1 MPNPSHI
8 SALRWY
14 KEQKFTGAPQSLLI
28 DGYTAVR
35 DGRTVYVNA
44 ANIGSDNSFY
54 TNIYVISY
62 NQAAENATIDIF
74 GQILSHWKFNT
85 NIEEFKKIE
94 LVKDTAR
101 LADLADIRIA
111 LENYKQDPQHGYYPK
126 LTSGSYLAN
135 KTIST
140 WPSWQ
145 DTLAKELG
153 GSLPTD
159 PVNKLGKCDGYNET
173 TCWNEQTKEFATTF
187 PVLPAGSQAIVYSA
201 AADGLSYSLC
211 AVMTSGYVSPA
222 EAGVCTG
229 SVSPPSVYISAP
241 NRPPEVSCDKL
252 TGTKD
257 KEFVGYIKGY
267 DPDNDYLNWNLSFK
281 NSAGA
286 YVSWQD
292 IKNNN
297 QWPGWSDIS
306 LKPTSVR
313 NYQRLYAAQAGPKGA
328 YSIKVMV
335 NDAKG
340 GTASTICDI
349 VISDLC
355 GNDKVDSGEECE
367 APGNGTSVNDQY
379 GCQSCEWSGGWCGD
393 GAKNGPET
401 CDDGNA
407 VDNDA
412 CSNDCKWNCK
422 CLLTNEIILSD
433 GVGDGVVYD
442 NNNNTNSAAN
452 VNGGS
457 YLKLGAVMPTPYIWI
472 ANTDINK
479 VAKIRTFD
487 GKKRNCARNN
497 GKVRCWWEDGTWE
510 TMGQLIG
517 TYSVGT
523 DPSRTAVNVET
534 GDVWIGNRAGGSV
547 TKLDING
554 NILKTCLTGAMVRG
568 VIIDKD
574 GDIWVSN
581 YNSGTVVK
589 ISGDDTNCAILTTV
603 NLGAGYGLTMDSE
616 NNVWVAHVGGGA
628 SKINTSNN
636 YAITK
641 FPAAGGYGIT
651 VDMYDNVWLGGY
663 PSNNALVKFTK
674 GSSDPKYF
682 GPGYQGLGV
691 STDLD
696 GNIWAGTYT
705 ANGVVKVDQNGNS
718 LFGLQP
724 NGVTFIQKNSGG
736 SDAHGICGDSQNNIW
751 VVNYGSGNTRVFNSN
766 GDTLGTFNV
775 YKTGE
780 PSKAYTYSD
789 MTGLNRA
796 MIFRSG
802 VWMSKVFDGGS
813 VNQHWGKIEWQETVP
828 ADTTVEMSIR
838 TSDDNVNWTEYDA
851 SQWNNLDLGDRRARY
866 LQIQATLRSNKRGE
880 TPVIWGIKLNC
891 N

>member
-1 MPNPSHI
+1 MITSLSFWYFKDFSATKAEEISTDAIAIRVMPNSEHFSP
-8 SALRWY
+8 LRWY
-14 KEQKFTGAPQSLLI
+14 RANVKNQGSPQNLLV
-28 DGYTAVR
+28 DGYEAIR

-44 ANIGSDNSFY
+44 ANISGTDFY
-54 TNIYVISY
+54 TNVYIISY
-62 NQAAENATIDIF
+62 NQEAENQTIDIF
-74 GQILSHWKFNT
+74 GQILTHWKFNV
-85 NIEEFKKIE
+85 NVPEEQ
-94 LVKDTAR
+94 KDNVRNDTKR
-101 LADLADIRIA
+101 LADLAEIKLA
-111 LENYKQDPQHGYYPK
+111 LNNYQKIHNGDFPF
-126 LTSGSYLAN
+126 LTAGSYLAG
-135 KTIST
+135 KSIST

-145 DTLAKELG
+145 ATLGKALG
-153 GSLPTD
+153 ATLPID
-159 PVNKLGKCDGYNET
+159 PINKLGTCPGYDDI
-173 TCWNEQTKEFATTF
+173 TCWNQNNKTFAD
-187 PVLPAGSQAIVYSA
+187 PNPNNNILELPADSYVYVYTTDASGGNY
-201 AADGLSYSLC
+201 DVC
-211 AVMTSGYVSPA
+211 AVMESGYLTELAQGACQGSKKSVKVGGQLSNKPPVINCSNLTRLPQKEFKGYVSA
-222 EAGVCTG
+222 
-229 SVSPPSVYISAP
+229 
-241 NRPPEVSCDKL
+241 
-252 TGTKD
+252 
-257 KEFVGYIKGY
+257 Y
-267 DPDNDYLNWNLSFK
+267 DPD
-281 NSAGA
+281 AGDFI
-286 YVSWQD
+286 VSWKITDQQVAGWQPLEL
-292 IKNNN
+292 KSTAVAN
-297 QWPGWSDIS
+297 QKEIY
-306 LKPTSVR
+306 SVR
-313 NYQRLYAAQAGPKGA
+313 AGDNGNYSFTLEVGDSRGA
-328 YSIKVMV
+328 KVSATCSI
-335 NDAKG
+335 
-340 GTASTICDI
+340 TIC
-349 VISDLC
+349 
-355 GNDKVDSGEECE
+355 GDS
-367 APGNGTSVNDQY
+367 
-379 GCQSCEWSGGWCGD
+379 
-393 GAKNGPET
+393 
-401 CDDGNA
+401 
-407 VDNDA
+407 
-412 CSNDCKWNCK
+412 
-422 CLLTNEIILSD
+422 IITLSD

-691 STDLD
+691 STDLG

-880 TPVIWGIKLNC
+880 TPVIWGIKLK
-891 N
+891 